1 MQIAAG
7 AASWE
12 RPSRR
17 SATPHRGLCR
27 CGRVSSWTDGAAAIV
42 AVMIG
47 LRPQS
52 FRIMLM
58 PFMIKLGPRAAR
70 NPGGR
75 ARAIPSASSTHS
87 RSCSVP
93 GRLYRRSPSTVVWL
107 ISPTSRVS
115 FDGSSVLIQAPGA
128 DSSGAPTQ
136 MRAPRERRASPQ
148 DT

>member
-27 CGRVSSWTDGAAAIV
+27 CGRVSSWTDGAAAIIT
-42 AVMIG
+42 VMIR

-75 ARAIPSASSTHS
+75 ARAIPSDRPGTDLSQT
-87 RSCSVP
+87 VP
-93 GRLYRRSPSTVVWL
+93 GR
-107 ISPTSRVS
+107 SRVG
-115 FDGSSVLIQAPGA
+115 FLQP
-128 DSSGAPTQ
+128 
-136 MRAPRERRASPQ
+136 
-148 DT
+148 